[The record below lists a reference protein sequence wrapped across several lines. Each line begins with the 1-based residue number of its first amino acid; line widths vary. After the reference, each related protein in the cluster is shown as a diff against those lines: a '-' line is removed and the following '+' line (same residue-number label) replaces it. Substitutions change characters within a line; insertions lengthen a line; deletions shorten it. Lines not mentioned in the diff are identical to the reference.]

1 MTNAR
6 YTIIRGGLVQ
16 ANAHSPAEYLDIL
29 VKDGQIE
36 AMLPPG
42 KPAPPEA
49 TLISAEDCY
58 LIPGLVNAHTHAHGA
73 LGKGLIPDNSP
84 LEILLTLLPAIT
96 GHFQS
101 DLHYAIAQLS
111 ACEMIRKGCTTCMDM
126 YSEFPAPTEAGIYSV
141 ARGYQ
146 DTGMRAVVSPMVADK
161 TLYQAYPAMLE
172 QMPEPLR
179 DRVQQYQTSPADVT
193 LSQLEKIL
201 GNWPFDPKRIR
212 PGLGPTIPM
221 HCSDYF
227 LRRCTKLSEHYQC
240 PMQTHLA
247 ESKTQAVQSQ
257 RRYGCS
263 LTEHLS
269 SLGMLNANL
278 SVAHAIWLDDRDIEL
293 LADADVSVVHN
304 PLSNLRLGS
313 GIAPVAHMLRRGVN
327 VGIGTDAANTSDT
340 QNMFEASRLAG
351 YLTRI
356 MDADHNRWL
365 TAADA
370 FHAATV
376 GSAKAIGFA
385 GQVGELKPGYA
396 ADIVFLDLDQPEYWP
411 LRNPLQ
417 QVVNGES
424 GAAIRSVIIDG
435 KLVLKD
441 REILTAD
448 TKALRQ
454 TIAAAAEEVDALSEE
469 KRKLA
474 EQIAQHVGEF
484 CIANRC
490 THHTV
495 HRVLDEHHTPN
506 HRDTE

>member
-1 MTNAR
+1 MTDAQ

-16 ANAHSPAEYLDIL
+16 ANAHSPAEYLDIM
-29 VKDGQIE
+29 VKGGQIE

-42 KPAPPEA
+42 VPGPPEA
-49 TLISAEDCY
+49 TRISAKDCC
-58 LIPGLVNAHTHAHGA
+58 LIPGLVNAHTHGHGA
-73 LGKGLIPDNSP
+73 MGKGLIPDNSP

-96 GHFQS
+96 GEFQS
-101 DLHYAIAQLS
+101 DLHCAMAQLS

-126 YSEFPAPTEAGIYSV
+126 YSQFPTPTETGIHAV

-146 DTGMRAVVSPMVADK
+146 DTGMRAVVAPMVADK
-161 TLYQAYPAMLE
+161 TLYQAYPALLE
-172 QMPEPLR
+172 HLPKTLR
-179 DRVQQYQTSPADVT
+179 DQVQQYQASPADVT
-193 LSQLEKIL
+193 LSQLESIL
-201 GNWPFDPKRIR
+201 ENWPFDRSRLR

-221 HCSDYF
+221 HCSDEF
-227 LRRCTKLSEHYQC
+227 LRRCATLAEQYQC

-257 RRYGCS
+257 QRYGCS

-269 SLGMLNANL
+269 TLGMLTENL
-278 SVAHAIWLDDRDIEL
+278 SAAHAIWLDGRDIEL
-293 LADADVSVVHN
+293 LTDAGVSVVHN

-313 GIAPVAHMLRRGVN
+313 GIAPVAQMLRRGVN

-356 MDADHNRWL
+356 TDADHHRWL

-376 GSAKAIGFA
+376 GSAGAIGFA
-385 GQVGELKPGYA
+385 GQIGELKPGYA

-424 GAAIRSVIIDG
+424 GAAIQSVMIDG
-435 KLVLKD
+435 RLVLKN

-448 TKALRQ
+448 TKALRR
-454 TIAAAAEEVDALSEE
+454 TISATAEQVDDISAE
-469 KRKLA
+469 KRELA
-474 EQIAQHVGEF
+474 EQIARHVGEF

-490 THHTV
+490 ARHTTQ
-495 HRVLDEHHTPN
+495 RVLDEHHTPQKSER
-506 HRDTE
+506 H